1 MIEHDI
7 PVEFWQRHRLV
18 PLSQEGGRVT
28 VGVDEST
35 PMEVLEDVRLTL
47 NKDVRPVRMSAAEI
61 DDALR
66 RLVLKAD
73 TDSPGIDEAD
83 DEGSVSLD
91 ASSDLM
97 GDAAGAPVV
106 RLINSMFLR
115 AMQTGS
121 SDIHIE
127 PFEEDTIVRMRI
139 DGVLHETARVPRS
152 RHPQIAA
159 RLKVMSKLDLA
170 ESRRPQDGR
179 LHVHSGDRHIDVRL
193 STVPTL
199 HGERIV
205 MRLLEKNMELL
216 SLEQVGMLSDT
227 DKAINEI
234 LSHPYGLFL
243 VTGPTG
249 SGKTTTLYSVLDKL
263 RSPTCNLISIEDPV
277 EYRVQ
282 GVGQIQVNE
291 KIGLTFANG
300 LRSVLRQDPDVLMVG
315 EIRDPE
321 TADIAVHAALT
332 GHMVLS
338 TLHTNDAPA
347 AATRLVDLGVPSY
360 LLSSCLVGVLA
371 QRLVRKLCPECKT
384 PYKLTDIDVKRLGLR
399 SDVVGRSVY
408 EPGGCDK
415 CLQTGYKGRTG
426 VFELMK
432 VDEELASLIARSED
446 ARQLRQSARKNGM
459 RTLMED
465 AARKV
470 IQGVT
475 SREEA
480 MRVTKAI

>member
-1 MIEHDI
+1 MINTDI

-18 PLSQEGGRVT
+18 PLSQENGRLT

-35 PMEVLEDVRLTL
+35 PIEVLEDVRLTL
-47 NKDVRPVRMSAAEI
+47 NKDVRPVRMSAEEI

-66 RLVLKAD
+66 RLVLN
-73 TDSPGIDEAD
+73 TDAPAIEEDADEA
-83 DEGSVSLD
+83 SVSLD

-115 AMQTGS
+115 AMQTGA

-127 PFEEDTIVRMRI
+127 PFEEDTVVRMRI
-139 DGVLHETARVPRS
+139 DGMLHETTRVPRS
-152 RHPQIAA
+152 RHSQIAA

-179 LHVHSGDRHIDVRL
+179 LHVHSGERHIDVRL

-199 HGERIV
+199 HGERLV

-216 SLEQVGMLSDT
+216 SLGQVGMLNDT
-227 DKAINEI
+227 ENIINEI
-234 LSHPYGLFL
+234 LDHPYGLFL

-263 RSPTCNLISIEDPV
+263 RSPECNLITIEDPV
-277 EYRVQ
+277 EYRVA

-291 KIGLTFANG
+291 KIGLTFASG

-321 TADIAVHAALT
+321 TADIAIHAALT

-338 TLHTNDAPA
+338 PLHTNDAPA

-371 QRLVRKLCPECKT
+371 QRLVRKLCPHCKK
-384 PYKLTDIDVKRLGLR
+384 PSELTQNDTKRLGLR
-399 SDVVGRSVY
+399 EDLAGRTVY
-408 EPGGCDK
+408 EPGGCEK
-415 CLQTGYKGRTG
+415 CLQTGYRGRTG

-432 VDEELASLIARSED
+432 VEEDLASLIARSED
-446 ARQLRQSARKNGM
+446 ARSLRSAARKHGM
-459 RTLMED
+459 LSLMED

>member
-1 MIEHDI
+1 MTDRI

-18 PLSQEGGRVT
+18 PISAEDDRVT
-28 VGVDEST
+28 VGIDEST
-35 PMEVLEDVRLTL
+35 PVEVLEDVRLTL
-47 NKDVRPVRMSAAEI
+47 GKDVRPVRMSSEEI
-61 DDALR
+61 DEALR
-66 RLVLKAD
+66 RLVL
-73 TDSPGIDEAD
+73 SSGEPGIEEGD
-83 DEGSVSLD
+83 DEGLRLD

-115 AMQTGS
+115 AMQTRA

-127 PFEEDTIVRMRI
+127 PFEDDTIIRMRI
-139 DGVLHETARVPRS
+139 DGVLHETTRVPRS
-152 RHPQIAA
+152 RHSQISA

-179 LHVHSGDRHIDVRL
+179 LQVHSGDRHIDVRL
-193 STVPTL
+193 SVVPTL
-199 HGERIV
+199 HGERLV

-216 SLEQVGMLSDT
+216 SLGQVGMLSDT
-227 DKAINEI
+227 EESINEI
-234 LSHPYGLFL
+234 LGHPYGLFL

-263 RSPTCNLISIEDPV
+263 RSPTANVITIEDPV
-277 EYRVQ
+277 EYRVT

-291 KIGLTFANG
+291 KIGLTFASG

-321 TADIAVHAALT
+321 TAEIAVHAALT

-347 AATRLVDLGVPSY
+347 AATRMVDLGVPAY

-371 QRLVRKLCPECKT
+371 QRLVRRLCMDCKVAHD
-384 PYKLTDIDVKRLGLR
+384 LTENDVKRLGLGP
-399 SDVVGRSVY
+399 DLVGRQVY
-408 EPGGCDK
+408 EPGGCEK
-415 CLQTGYKGRTG
+415 CLQTGYRGRVG
-426 VFELMK
+426 VFELMT
-432 VDEELASLIARSED
+432 VGEDLASQIARSDD
-446 ARQLRQSARKNGM
+446 ARTLRTSARKLGM
-459 RTLMED
+459 RSLMED

-470 IQGVT
+470 IQGST
-475 SREEA
+475 SRDEA
-480 MRVTKAI
+480 FRVTKAI

>member
-1 MIEHDI
+1 MIDQEI
-7 PVEFWQRHRLV
+7 PVEFWQRHRVV
-18 PLSQEGGRVT
+18 PLNTDNGRMT
-28 VGVDEST
+28 VGIDETT
-35 PMEVLEDVRLTL
+35 PVEVLEDIRLTL
-47 NKDVRPVRMSAAEI
+47 NKDVRPVKMSVEEI

-66 RLVLKAD
+66 RLVLD
-73 TDSPGIDEAD
+73 TQAPGIEENED
-83 DEGSVSLD
+83 DNTVRVD
-91 ASSDLM
+91 ASSDLL

-106 RLINSMFLR
+106 RLINSAFLR
-115 AMQTGS
+115 AMQTGA

-127 PFEEDTIVRMRI
+127 PFEEDTVIRMRI
-139 DGVLHETARVPRS
+139 DGVLHETNRIPRS
-152 RHPQIAA
+152 RHSQISA
-159 RLKVMSKLDLA
+159 RLKVMSRLDLA

-179 LHVHSGDRHIDVRL
+179 LQVHSGERHIDVRL

-199 HGERIV
+199 YGERLV

-216 SLEQVGMLSDT
+216 SLEQVGMLDDT
-227 DKAINEI
+227 EQTINEI
-234 LSHPYGLFL
+234 LAHPYGLFL

-263 RSPTCNLISIEDPV
+263 RSPTCNLITIEDPV
-277 EYRVQ
+277 EYQVS

-291 KIGLTFANG
+291 KIGLTFASG

-321 TADIAVHAALT
+321 TAEIAVHAALT

-384 PYKLTDIDVKRLGLR
+384 PGKLTSPEAKRLGLGEEKT
-399 SDVVGRSVY
+399 GRQVF
-408 EPGGCDK
+408 EPGGCEK
-415 CLQTGYKGRTG
+415 CLDTGYRGRSG
-426 VFELMK
+426 VFELMN
-432 VDEELASLIARSED
+432 VDEEIASLIARSED
-446 ARQLRQSARKNGM
+446 ARQLRHSARKQGM

-470 IQGVT
+470 LLGQT
-475 SREEA
+475 SRDEA
-480 MRVTKAI
+480 FRVTKAI

>member
-1 MIEHDI
+1 MMDLDI

-18 PLSQEGGRVT
+18 PIGQENGRIT
-28 VGVDEST
+28 LGVDEST

-47 NKDVRPVRMSAAEI
+47 NKDVRPVRMSAEEI

-66 RLVLKAD
+66 RLVLNA
-73 TDSPGIDEAD
+73 DSPGIEEDDE
-83 DEGSVSLD
+83 EGSVSLD

-115 AMQTGS
+115 AMQTGA

-127 PFEEDTIVRMRI
+127 PFEDDTVVRMRI
-139 DGVLHETARVPRS
+139 DGVLHETTRVPRS
-152 RHPQIAA
+152 RHSQIAA

-179 LHVHSGDRHIDVRL
+179 LHVHSGERHIDVRL

-199 HGERIV
+199 HGE
-205 MRLLEKNMELL
+205 RLLEKNMELL
-216 SLEQVGMLSDT
+216 SLEQVGMLNDT
-227 DKAINEI
+227 EKTINGI
-234 LSHPYGLFL
+234 LEHPYGLFL

-263 RSPTCNLISIEDPV
+263 RSPTCNLITIEDPV

-282 GVGQIQVNE
+282 GVGQIQVND
-291 KIGLTFANG
+291 KIGLTFASG

-321 TADIAVHAALT
+321 TAEIAVHAALT

-347 AATRLVDLGVPSY
+347 AASRLVDLGVPSY

-371 QRLVRKLCPECKT
+371 QRLVRKLCSDCKQAST
-384 PYKLTDIDVKRLGLR
+384 LTEVDVKRLGLR
-399 SDVVGRSVY
+399 DDLAGRTIY
-408 EPGGCDK
+408 EPGGCEK
-415 CLQTGYKGRTG
+415 CLQTGYRGRTG
-426 VFELMK
+426 VFELMN
-432 VDEELASLIARSED
+432 VGEEMASLVARSED
-446 ARQLRQSARKNGM
+446 ARTLRAAARKHGM

-470 IQGVT
+470 VQGVT

>member
-1 MIEHDI
+1 MTDRI

-18 PLSQEGGRVT
+18 PISAEDDRVT
-28 VGVDEST
+28 VGIDEST
-35 PMEVLEDVRLTL
+35 PVEVLEDVRLTL
-47 NKDVRPVRMSAAEI
+47 GKDVRPVRMSSEEI
-61 DDALR
+61 DEALR
-66 RLVLKAD
+66 RLVL
-73 TDSPGIDEAD
+73 SSGEPGIEEGD
-83 DEGSVSLD
+83 DEGLRLD

-115 AMQTGS
+115 AMQTRA

-127 PFEEDTIVRMRI
+127 PFEDDTIIRMRI
-139 DGVLHETARVPRS
+139 DGVLHETTRVPRS
-152 RHPQIAA
+152 RHSQISA

-179 LHVHSGDRHIDVRL
+179 LQVHSGDRHIDVRL
-193 STVPTL
+193 SVVPTL
-199 HGERIV
+199 HGERLV

-216 SLEQVGMLSDT
+216 SLGQVGMLSDT
-227 DKAINEI
+227 EESINEI
-234 LSHPYGLFL
+234 LGHPYGLFL

-263 RSPTCNLISIEDPV
+263 RSPTANVITIEDPV
-277 EYRVQ
+277 EYRVT

-291 KIGLTFANG
+291 KIGLTFASG

-321 TADIAVHAALT
+321 TAEIAVHAALT

-347 AATRLVDLGVPSY
+347 AATRMVDLGVPAY

-371 QRLVRKLCPECKT
+371 QRLVRRLCMDCKI
-384 PYKLTDIDVKRLGLR
+384 PHDLTENDVKRLGLR
-399 SDVVGRSVY
+399 PDLVGRQVY
-408 EPGGCDK
+408 EPGGCEK
-415 CLQTGYKGRTG
+415 CLQTGYRGRVG
-426 VFELMK
+426 VFELMT
-432 VDEELASLIARSED
+432 VGEDLASQIARSDD
-446 ARQLRQSARKNGM
+446 ARTLRTSARKLGM
-459 RTLMED
+459 RSLMED

-470 IQGVT
+470 IQGST
-475 SREEA
+475 SRDEA
-480 MRVTKAI
+480 FRVTKAI

>member
-1 MIEHDI
+1 MTEQI
-7 PVEFWQRHRLV
+7 PVEFWQRHRIV
-18 PLSQEGGRVT
+18 PVSSEEDRMT
-28 VGVDEST
+28 VGIDEST
-35 PMEVLEDVRLTL
+35 PVEVLEDIRLTL
-47 NKDVRPVRMSAAEI
+47 NKDVRPVRMTAEEI
-61 DDALR
+61 DEALR
-66 RLVLKAD
+66 RLVLN
-73 TDSPGIDEAD
+73 SGQPGIEEEDE
-83 DEGSVSLD
+83 EGIRLD

-115 AMQTGS
+115 AMQTRA

-127 PFEEDTIVRMRI
+127 PFEDDTIIRMRI
-139 DGVLHETARVPRS
+139 DGVLHETTRVPRS
-152 RHPQIAA
+152 RHSQISA

-179 LHVHSGDRHIDVRL
+179 LQVHSGDRHIDVRL
-193 STVPTL
+193 SVVPTL
-199 HGERIV
+199 HGERLV

-216 SLEQVGMLSDT
+216 SLEQVGMLRDT
-227 DKAINEI
+227 EESINEI
-234 LSHPYGLFL
+234 LAHPYGLFL

-263 RSPTCNLISIEDPV
+263 RSPTANVITIEDPV
-277 EYRVQ
+277 EYRVT

-291 KIGLTFANG
+291 KIGLTFASG

-321 TADIAVHAALT
+321 TAEIAVHAALT

-347 AATRLVDLGVPSY
+347 AATRMVDLGVPAY

-371 QRLVRKLCPECKT
+371 QRLVRRLCTDCRT
-384 PYKLTDIDVKRLGLR
+384 PYDLSENDVKRLGLR
-399 SDVVGRSVY
+399 PDLAGRQVY
-408 EPGGCDK
+408 EPKGCEK
-415 CLQTGYKGRTG
+415 CLQTGYRGRVG
-426 VFELMK
+426 VFELMT
-432 VDEELASLIARSED
+432 VGEELASQIARSDD
-446 ARQLRQSARKNGM
+446 ARSLRTSARQYGM

-470 IQGVT
+470 IQGAT
-475 SREEA
+475 SRDEA
-480 MRVTKAI
+480 FRVTKAI